1 MYKIASQLRRGDT
14 IMYEGKMYIITESYP
29 HQKEPQ
35 NHILE
40 FEDNGDDNVLLGII
54 IPSITEILVLAHR
67 N

>member
-1 MYKIASQLRRGDT
+1 
-14 IMYEGKMYIITESYP
+14 MYEGKMYIITESYP